1 MPAAAAPPSAT
12 LSEHLS
18 MLSDLPA
25 EYLSEFCKAAMQVL
39 QQQAPAKMFANA
51 AKQLG
56 VERSAVEHSVQ
67 ALCYVL
73 VRAASVSAPADQVLD
88 GIDLTLQPE
97 ALETLRS
104 FYETAATQLA
114 EVANRGVQ
122 LPSYHS
128 LEWRLQVQVGG
139 RHAVAGELKPS
150 FLLRLHTEQGSGT
163 GDAEA
168 TRTEHMLQARIRRAR
183 RITRPCRT
191 PEPSPSTTPSTTLP
205 PSTPCPARPTSI
217 SPPTPSPARPPFSPH
232 RPRPEPFRR
241 QADFANLRHLTT
253 ELDAALREEGSTHSR
268 RIARRF

>member
-1 MPAAAAPPSAT
+1 
-12 LSEHLS
+12 

-25 EYLSEFCKAAMQVL
+25 EYISEFCKAAMQVL
-39 QQQAPAKMFANA
+39 QQQAPGKMFANA

-104 FYETAATQLA
+104 FYESAATQLA

-122 LPSYHS
+122 LPAYHS

-139 RHAVAGELKPS
+139 RHSVAGELKPS

-168 TRTEHMLQARIRRAR
+168 TRTEHMLQVRIRRAR
-183 RITRPCRT
+183 LATCPCVT
-191 PEPSPSTTPSTTLP
+191 PK
-205 PSTPCPARPTSI
+205 PAALDRAPLHR
-217 SPPTPSPARPPFSPH
+217 RPPLPVPPHGNLPTLPH
-232 RPRPEPFRR
+232 RPDP
-241 QADFANLRHLTT
+241 
-253 ELDAALREEGSTHSR
+253 
-268 RIARRF
+268 

>member
-1 MPAAAAPPSAT
+1 
-12 LSEHLS
+12 

-25 EYLSEFCKAAMQVL
+25 EYISEFCKAAMQVL
-39 QQQAPAKMFANA
+39 QQQAPGKMFANA

-73 VRAASVSAPADQVLD
+73 VRAASVSAPAEQILD
-88 GIDLTLQPE
+88 GIDLTLQSE
-97 ALETLRS
+97 ALETLKT
-104 FYETAATQLA
+104 FYESVAAQLA

-122 LPSYHS
+122 LPAYHS

-150 FLLRLHTEQGSGT
+150 FLLRLHTEQGTIT

-168 TRTEHMLQARIRRAR
+168 SRTEHVLQAWRRRASLA
-183 RITRPCRT
+183 TGPCHAPDPVALAHAPRP
-191 PEPSPSTTPSTTLP
+191 
-205 PSTPCPARPTSI
+205 RPFS
-217 SPPTPSPARPPFSPH
+217 SAPSPAPARIPPRAASTPPHSH
-232 RPRPEPFRR
+232 RPDPDRRR

-253 ELDAALREEGSTHSR
+253 ELDAALREESSTHSR